1 MLGAV
6 HMSIKSKDMTMEERR
21 SRVLELVKPYKIG
34 GTLADNILEN
44 GVGRLT
50 IVLVYKWQDSFN
62 LIFCHLFWEFFF
74 VLLVYCVRAWN

>member
-21 SRVLELVKPYKIG
+21 SRVLDLVKQFKIG

-50 IVLVYKWQDSFN
+50 IF
-62 LIFCHLFWEFFF
+62 
-74 VLLVYCVRAWN
+74 